1 MLKITGSEDFY
12 PTPESLLEKI
22 TAGLKWPEVKY
33 VLEPSAGR
41 GNICEYLKKTGEA
54 YRYGYDRSPLEFD
67 IDCIE
72 IEPELRAILKEK
84 GFRVVH
90 DDFLTLHTYKHYDLI
105 IMNPPF
111 SVGARHLLKAIEIQQ
126 TSGGAI
132 ICLLNAETLRNPY
145 SNERQDLARKLEEYE
160 AEIKYYEKAF
170 ANAENPTD
178 VEVACVK
185 VIIPEPER
193 KTTIFESL
201 REKKYEEYERKAQNS
216 ELAES
221 DLVSAFVAQYNREIE
236 WGLRLYDELLDL
248 SDKSLDGE
256 CQMSIQLKRNI
267 YDSNH
272 DKFSVNGYVRS
283 VRRKYW
289 DKFFQEP
296 RFIGRLTSN
305 LLNKYRS
312 QVNTFVDY
320 DFSYWNIKTVQ
331 EELARSLVKG
341 VEDCILD
348 LFDKLSA
355 RHSWDKDMQD
365 NIHYYN
371 GWQTNCAWKIN
382 RRVIIPLSVFRWCKY
397 YNPPC
402 WEYNP
407 EKALEELSDIEKA
420 LNYLDNGETD
430 GVHMHS
436 FLLGAKEK
444 GKTRNIRL
452 KYFTV
457 TFYKKGTCH
466 LTFTNER
473 LLKKLNIFG
482 SQRKGWLP
490 KGYARRR
497 YEEMSAEEQS
507 VIESF
512 EGRESYNSSVMES
525 EYYLFDAGHSVPMLT
540 E

>member
-1 MLKITGSEDFY
+1 MLKITGSEDYY

-22 TAGLKWPEVKY
+22 TEGIDWPEAYY

-41 GNICEYLKKTGEA
+41 GNICDFLRKKADSFKWST
-54 YRYGYDRSPLEFD
+54 YHRNLEMD

-72 IEPELRAILKEK
+72 IEPEFRAILKDK

-90 DDFLTLHTYKHYDLI
+90 DDFLTYHTYKHYDLI

-111 SVGARHLLKAIEIQQ
+111 SAGARHLLKAIEIQQ

-145 SNERQDLARKLEEYE
+145 SNERKNLLQKLEQYG

-170 ANAENPTD
+170 SVAENPTD
-178 VEVACVK
+178 VEIACVK
-185 VIIPEPER
+185 VIVPEPER
-193 KTTIFESL
+193 KTTIFETL
-201 REKKYEEYERKAQNS
+201 REKDYEEYEKKAQNS

-236 WGLRLYDELLDL
+236 WGLRLSDEIFDL
-248 SDKSLDGE
+248 TEKSLDG
-256 CQMSIQLKRNI
+256 CNPMAIILRRNS
-267 YDSNH
+267 YDSSPEE
-272 DKFSVNGYVRS
+272 FSVNSYVRA

-289 DKFFQEP
+289 DKFFREP

-312 QVNTFVDY
+312 QVNTFVNY

-331 EELARSLVKG
+331 EELARNLVQG

-355 RHSWDKDMQD
+355 RHSWDKDMQN

-407 EKALEELSDIEKA
+407 EEALEELSDIEKA

-430 GVHMHS
+430 GVHMRS

-512 EGRESYNSSVMES
+512 EGRESYKSSVMES